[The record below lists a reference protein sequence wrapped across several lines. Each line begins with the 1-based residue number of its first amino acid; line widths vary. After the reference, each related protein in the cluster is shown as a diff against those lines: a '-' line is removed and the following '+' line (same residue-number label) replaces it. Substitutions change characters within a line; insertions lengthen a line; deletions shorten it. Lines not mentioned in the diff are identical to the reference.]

1 MRECRRFRVS
11 GLVQGV
17 GFRYY
22 TQRQAVRL
30 GLVGWVSNCIDG
42 DVELIACGSAASLDQ
57 LHSWLRTGPTMAR
70 VKQVEV
76 EVLKHAKSFTGFS
89 IR

>member
-1 MRECRRFRVS
+1 MYECRRFRVS

-22 TQRQAVRL
+22 TQRKAVQLR
-30 GLVGWVSNCIDG
+30 LVGWVCNRVDG
-42 DVELIACGSAASLDQ
+42 DVELVACGSPTSLNK
-57 LHSWLRTGPTMAR
+57 LHSWLQAGPTMAR
-70 VKQVEV
+70 VKLVQVEAV
-76 EVLKHAKSFTGFS
+76 ENAESFTGFS